1 MQQYHDVKKVDD
13 FQRNIL
19 SQLKLLM
26 NMFIIKN
33 CTFKEMITSDKN
45 KDLTHCKSLT
55 QLDFTSND
63 KFKVSRLKEPFQ
75 EVCDLIFT
83 NRFFILT
90 DELKNICQL
99 LVN

>member
-26 NMFIIKN
+26 DTFISKN
-33 CTFKEMITSDKN
+33 CTFKEMGTSDKN
-45 KDLTHCKSLT
+45 KDLTHVKSLT

-63 KFKVSRLKEPFQ
+63 NFKVSRLKEPFQ
-75 EVCDLIFT
+75 EVCDIIFT

-90 DELKNICQL
+90 DELKNIRQ
-99 LVN
+99 

>member
-1 MQQYHDVKKVDD
+1 
-13 FQRNIL
+13 
-19 SQLKLLM
+19 M

-63 KFKVSRLKEPFQ
+63 KFKVSRLKESFQ